1 MKIFIRINFLFLSDD
16 KTIIVDDN
24 YNARKLLEQFLLR
37 YFTDK
42 FLLLAKIENIQQ
54 N

>member
-1 MKIFIRINFLFLSDD
+1 MI

-24 YNARKLLEQFLLR
+24 YNTRELLEQLLLS

-42 FLLLAKIENIQQ
+42 FLVLAKIENIQQ

>member
-1 MKIFIRINFLFLSDD
+1 MKTFIRINLLFLSDD

-24 YNARKLLEQFLLR
+24 YNTRELLEQLLLR

-42 FLLLAKIENIQQ
+42 FLVLAKIENIQQ